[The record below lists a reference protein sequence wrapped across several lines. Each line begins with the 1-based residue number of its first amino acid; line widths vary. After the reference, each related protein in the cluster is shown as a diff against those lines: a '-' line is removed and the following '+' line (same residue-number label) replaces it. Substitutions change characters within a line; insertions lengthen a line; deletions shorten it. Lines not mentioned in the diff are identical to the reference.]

1 MTCGFLLTNVV
12 TTWIFLS
19 VLTLSRL
26 KIKIKQEMSGDSKLK
41 GLHWDARQPQQ
52 LTAVELKGQLWGL
65 KAKTVG
71 LNPKTCSKFIVCSEQ
86 FVTWRQ
92 KHHETRDSGT
102 AGLCPTVCLHCCNN
116 MLKCSFTTLTAQFFF
131 NLKNSSTILPY
142 VSKFILRGIGW
153 CSGRIIFHFTWS
165 KLDINSTQITGPKH
179 FLWFSDWLEI
189 QSQSTIDVSSWWQMI
204 LNFSLCLL
212 YSYGD
217 HVQHFKVLQDRCG
230 QYYVWDELFSSLNEL
245 VEFYHCNSI
254 AKERTVFLRDPEHFA
269 RVSIWLLLNLFV
281 SLFLC
286 FAFFPAAL
294 LPPTFV

>member
-1 MTCGFLLTNVV
+1 M
-12 TTWIFLS
+12 FLS
-19 VLTLSRL
+19 VLALSQL
-26 KIKIKQEMSGDSKLK
+26 KIKIKQEISGDSKLK
-41 GLHWDARQPQQ
+41 GLLWDARQPQQ

-92 KHHETRDSGT
+92 KHHETRGSGT

-116 MLKCSFTTLTAQFFF
+116 MLALTPHAPLRFLSEKLL
-131 NLKNSSTILPY
+131 NCPPICP
-142 VSKFILRGIGW
+142 KFILRGI
-153 CSGRIIFHFTWS
+153 GRIIFHFTWS
-165 KLDINSTQITGPKH
+165 KLDINWTQITGPKH
-179 FLWFSDWLEI
+179 FLRFSDWLEI
-189 QSQSTIDVSSWWQMI
+189 QSQSTTDVSSWREMI

-212 YSYGD
+212 HSYGD
-217 HVQHFKVLQDRCG
+217 HVQHFKVLQDRCY

-269 RVSIWLLLNLFV
+269 RVSMRLLLHLFV
-281 SLFLC
+281 SLSFFLSC
-286 FAFFPAAL
+286 CSGTA
-294 LPPTFV
+294 TFCLTFWQIT